1 MTHTTRR
8 LLAVGLSGPHL
19 VALAEQP
26 EAAAEFDELDL
37 AFVAL
42 GVDRAIEPAD
52 GAAVDA
58 AAASAA
64 ASGADPLGATIDSSV
79 AATVFATDAPNTAVV
94 VVAAPHRD
102 HPYNLGR
109 RVASLDHLSSG
120 RTGLLLGERDRF
132 APAADAGRES
142 WSGARLSQGAPL
154 EPATTR
160 DATLALQKL
169 WQSWPSDTIVGDR
182 ATGIYAEADR
192 IVHIDHD
199 SVFSIAGPLNVPS
212 TPQGAPVVGWFADGA
227 EQLEA
232 AVGVADLLVVPAGI
246 LESALAVSPGVPVF
260 AIVPVG
266 VDATAHEVAAALGG
280 LDLRGHVLLV
290 PDARLTASTITLLV
304 RDLGV
309 LLPEFATPGGAS
321 APDAL
326 TVDASTPPTSP
337 TLSSPTPASP
347 TPSSPTSA
355 TLTLRERL
363 GLGAPAPLLAGAR
376 AAFPAPSAQVA
387 R

>member
-8 LLAVGLSGPHL
+8 QLAVGLSGPHL

-26 EAAAEFDELDL
+26 EAAAEFEGLGL

-42 GVDRAIEPAD
+42 GVDRVIAPAD
-52 GAAVDA
+52 DASVGAT
-58 AAASAA
+58 AASAA
-64 ASGADPLGATIDSSV
+64 ASGADPLGATLDSSV
-79 AATVFATDAPNTAVV
+79 AATVFATDAPSTSVV

-120 RTGLLLGERDRF
+120 RAGLLLGERDRF

-199 SVFSIAGPLNVPS
+199 GVFSIAGPLNVPS
-212 TPQGAPVVGWFADGA
+212 TPQGVPVVGWFADRA
-227 EQLEA
+227 EQLA
-232 AVGVADLLVVPAGI
+232 AAAGVAELLVVPAG
-246 LESALAVSPGVPVF
+246 LVASALSVSPTVPVF
-260 AIVPVG
+260 ALVPVG
-266 VDATAHEVAAALGG
+266 VDATAHEVAAASGV
-280 LDLRGHVLLV
+280 LDLRAHVLLV
-290 PDARLTASTITLLV
+290 PDARLTASAIALLV

-309 LLPEFATPGGAS
+309 LLPELATPDGAFAPDAPTADAS
-321 APDAL
+321 AP
-326 TVDASTPPTSP
+326 
-337 TLSSPTPASP
+337 PASP
-347 TPSSPTSA
+347 TPA
-355 TLTLRERL
+355 TVGTLTATATTATTRTLRERL
-363 GLGAPAPLLAGAR
+363 GLGSPAPLLEGAR
-376 AAFPAPSAQVA
+376 AAFPAPSAEVA

>member
-1 MTHTTRR
+1 MTHMTRR

-19 VALAEQP
+19 VALTGQP
-26 EAAAEFDELDL
+26 GWAAELDGLGL
-37 AFVAL
+37 AFIAL
-42 GVDRAIEPAD
+42 GVDRVTEPAD
-52 GAAVDA
+52 GA
-58 AAASAA
+58 
-64 ASGADPLGATIDSSV
+64 PLGSTVDSSV

-120 RTGLLLGERDRF
+120 RTGLLLGERDRY

-160 DATLALQKL
+160 DAALALQKL
-169 WQSWPSDTIVGDR
+169 WQSWPADTIVGDR
-182 ATGIYAEADR
+182 TTGIYAEAER

-199 SVFSIAGPLNVPS
+199 GVFSIAGPLNVPS
-212 TPQGAPVVGWFADGA
+212 TPQGAPVIGWVADRA

-232 AVGVADLLVVPAGI
+232 AAGAAELLVVPAS
-246 LESALAVSPGVPVF
+246 LLSSALTVSPAVPVF
-260 AIVPVG
+260 ALVPVDT
-266 VDATAHEVAAALGG
+266 DATAHEVAAAIGA
-280 LDLRGHVLLV
+280 LDPRANVLLV
-290 PDARLTASTITLLV
+290 PDARLTASGIALLV

-309 LLPEFATPGGAS
+309 LLPELAAPHGDAAPATS
-321 APDAL
+321 
-326 TVDASTPPTSP
+326 
-337 TLSSPTPASP
+337 
-347 TPSSPTSA
+347 
-355 TLTLRERL
+355 TLRDRL
-363 GLGAPAPLLAGAR
+363 GLGSPAPLLAGAR
-376 AAFPAPSAQVA
+376 SAFPAPSAEVA